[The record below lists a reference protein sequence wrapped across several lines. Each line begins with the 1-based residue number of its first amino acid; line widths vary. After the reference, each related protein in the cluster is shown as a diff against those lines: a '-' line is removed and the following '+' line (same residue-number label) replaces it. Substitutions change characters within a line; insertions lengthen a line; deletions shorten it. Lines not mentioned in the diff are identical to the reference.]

1 MNRYRYIPMPLR
13 AVLVPAAVLCAGFAA
28 GTVNGLLGT
37 GGGILLL
44 AVLRRAVPDAKDAFA
59 AALLCILPLSA
70 LSAVLYLRTGISD
83 IQALSP
89 SALLSLCLGA
99 VPGGML
105 GAYLLDKL
113 RLPVLELL
121 FAGLLLF
128 SGWRMLVG

>member
-1 MNRYRYIPMPLR
+1 MNRFRYFPIPLQT
-13 AVLVPAAVLCAGFAA
+13 VLVPAAVICAGFAA

-44 AVLRRAVPDAKDAFA
+44 VVLRRAVPDAKDAFA

-83 IQALSP
+83 AQVLFSP
-89 SALLSLCLGA
+89 DLIPVYLGA

-105 GAYLLDKL
+105 GAYLLDRLKL
-113 RLPVLELL
+113 PLLELL

-128 SGWRMLVG
+128 SGWRMLFG